1 MDVHVPLNHAAVAE
15 AQMLMLAS
23 HNILNPANGTP
34 MTVPSQD
41 MVLGLYYITKG
52 RLSEKGHPVKGE
64 GMSFFG
70 PEEVRI
76 AYNEGTVEL
85 HANIKVKVD
94 VLEKGQLVNR
104 MVETTVGRV
113 LFNVVVP
120 QEVGRSEEH
129 TSELQSLMRISYA
142 VFCLK
147 NNNR

>member
-1 MDVHVPLNHAAVAE
+1 
-15 AQMLMLAS
+15 
-23 HNILNPANGTP
+23 
-34 MTVPSQD
+34 

-94 VLEKGQLVNR
+94 VLVKGQLVNR
-104 MVETTVGRV
+104 MVETNVGRV
-113 LFNVVVP
+113 HCTAVVP
-120 QEVGRSEEH
+120 HELGFINNLMTKKSLRQFIGEVVKLTGRSGTPKH
-129 TSELQSLMRISYA
+129 LDG
-142 VFCLK
+142 K
-147 NNNR
+147 K

>member
-1 MDVHVPLNHAAVAE
+1 
-15 AQMLMLAS
+15 
-23 HNILNPANGTP
+23 
-34 MTVPSQD
+34 

-113 LFNVVVP
+113 LFNDVVP
-120 QEVGRSEEH
+120 QEVGFINQLLTKKSLRDIIGEVVKLRSEEH
-129 TSELQSLMRISYA
+129 TSQSLDDIKEMGDRKSH
-142 VFCLK
+142 V
-147 NNNR
+147 

>member
-1 MDVHVPLNHAAVAE
+1 
-15 AQMLMLAS
+15 
-23 HNILNPANGTP
+23 
-34 MTVPSQD
+34 

-113 LFNVVVP
+113 LFNDVVP
-120 QEVGRSEEH
+120 QEVGFINQLLTKKSLRDIIGEVVKLTGMARTAQVLEDIKEMGFH
-129 TSELQSLMRISYA
+129 RLQGRVVLQPD
-142 VFCLK
+142 
-147 NNNR
+147 